1 MDLIQF
7 PPKKN
12 SKPSGEYLYKGNYIK
27 KTRNIEQQKF
37 SDINSKTEQK
47 LSIKNISETN
57 NAMKKLEENQI
68 NFYYI

>member
-47 LSIKNISETN
+47 LSIKNNSETN
-57 NAMKKLEENQI
+57 NA
-68 NFYYI
+68 F